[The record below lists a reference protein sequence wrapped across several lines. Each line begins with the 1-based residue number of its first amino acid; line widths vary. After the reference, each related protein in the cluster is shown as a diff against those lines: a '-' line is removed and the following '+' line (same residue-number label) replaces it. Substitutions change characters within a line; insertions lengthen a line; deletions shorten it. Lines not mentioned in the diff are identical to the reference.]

1 MWSVRRKQMKIS
13 DKTYDTLKLV
23 ALIAVPL
30 FAFIGALCTIWKVPH
45 SEQITA
51 SLTALDTLLG
61 ALVAIIAKEYN
72 KVIPSEHDNE
82 VDAMGSGEAVD
93 YEDGE
98 EDE

>member
-1 MWSVRRKQMKIS
+1 MKLS

-30 FAFIGALCTIWKVPH
+30 FAFLGALCTIWNVPH

-51 SLTALDTLLG
+51 TLTALDTLLG
-61 ALVAIIAKEYN
+61 ALVAIIAREYN
-72 KVIPSEHDNE
+72 KAVPSEHDNE
-82 VDAMGSGEAVD
+82 VDAMGIGEEED

-98 EDE
+98 DDE